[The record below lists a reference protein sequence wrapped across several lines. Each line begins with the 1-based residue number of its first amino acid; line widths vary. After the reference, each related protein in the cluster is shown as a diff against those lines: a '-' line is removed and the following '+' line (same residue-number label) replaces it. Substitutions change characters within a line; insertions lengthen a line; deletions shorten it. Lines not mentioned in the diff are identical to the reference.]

1 MLQIQAGVS
10 AAGGVKKKIFD
21 AGLAAKTEGLKRGYL
36 KHAIYDR
43 LIFNKIK
50 KGLGLDQV
58 RLMVSGSA
66 PLSDTVM
73 TFYRCMLG
81 ISVVEGYGQTEGA
94 GCTTLG
100 APDDVITVGHVG
112 GPSGAVEVALYDVPE
127 MGYLHTDTD
136 NRGQACVGRGEICFR
151 GPNVFKGYYK
161 DEEKTREAID
171 DEGWLHSGDIGIWR
185 PDGSLQ
191 IIDRKKNIFKLSQG
205 EYVAPEKIEN
215 IISPS
220 PLIAQCFVYGDSLQ
234 SALVAIIVPDE
245 DPVRN
250 WAASRDE
257 SLAKE
262 PFEKICKSEELN
274 KAIISDIR
282 KLSKESKL
290 NGFETVKAIYLDS
303 SLFSVENG
311 LLTPTF
317 KLKRQKARDQYEK
330 EIDKLYAGLPPPQS
344 KL

>member
-10 AAGGVKKKIFD
+10 AAGGLKKKMFD
-21 AGLAAKTEGLKRGYL
+21 AGLAAKTEGLKRGEL
-36 KHAIYDR
+36 KNALYDR
-43 LIFNKIK
+43 LIFDKIK

-58 RLMVSGSA
+58 QIMVSGSA
-66 PLSDTVM
+66 PISATVM

-81 ISVVEGYGQTEGA
+81 IYVVEGYGQTEG
-94 GCTTLG
+94 GGVTTTG
-100 APDDVITVGHVG
+100 SPADMITEGHVG
-112 GPSGAVEVALYDVPE
+112 GPASGVEVVLVDVPE

-161 DEEKTREAID
+161 DEEKTRETID
-171 DEGWLHSGDIGIWR
+171 DEGWLHSGDIGLWR

-205 EYVAPEKIEN
+205 EYVAPEKIET

-220 PLIAQCFVYGDSLQ
+220 PLISQCFVYGDSLQ

-245 DPVRN
+245 DSVRN
-250 WAASRDE
+250 WAASRNE

-274 KAIISDIR
+274 KAIMSDIR

-311 LLTPTF
+311 MLTPTF

-330 EIDKLYAGLPPPQS
+330 EIIKLYAGLPPPQS

>member
-1 MLQIQAGVS
+1 M
-10 AAGGVKKKIFD
+10 
-21 AGLAAKTEGLKRGYL
+21 
-36 KHAIYDR
+36 
-43 LIFNKIK
+43 
-50 KGLGLDQV
+50 DQV
-58 RLMVSGSA
+58 RILVSGSA

-81 ISVVEGYGQTEGA
+81 VTVVEGYGQTEGT

-100 APDDVITVGHVG
+100 TPDDMITVGHVG
-112 GPSGAVEVALYDVPE
+112 GPSGSSEVVLVDVPE
-127 MGYLHTDTD
+127 MGYLHTDTN
-136 NRGQACVGRGEICFR
+136 NRGVPCFGRGEICFR

-161 DEEKTREAID
+161 DEEKTRETID
-171 DEGWLHSGDIGIWR
+171 DEGWLHSGDIGLWR

-215 IISPS
+215 VISPC
-220 PLIAQCFVYGDSLQ
+220 PFIAQCFVYGDSFQ

-250 WAASRDE
+250 WAASFDE
-257 SLAKE
+257 SLAKG
-262 PFEKICKSEELN
+262 PFETICKNEELK
-274 KAIISDIR
+274 KAIMSDIQ

-303 SLFSVENG
+303 SPFSVEND

-317 KLKRQKARDQYEK
+317 KLKRQKARDQYES
-330 EIDKLYAGLPPPQS
+330 EIMKLYSELPPPQS

>member
-1 MLQIQAGVS
+1 M
-10 AAGGVKKKIFD
+10 KKKIFD
-21 AGLAAKTEGLKRGYL
+21 AGLAAKREGLKRGHL
-36 KHAIYDR
+36 KHALYDR

-81 ISVVEGYGQTEGA
+81 VFVVEGYGQTEGA
-94 GCTTLG
+94 GCTTVG
-100 APDDVITVGHVG
+100 TPDDMITVGHVG
-112 GPSGAVEVALYDVPE
+112 GPAGACEVVLFDVPE
-127 MGYLHTDTD
+127 MGYLHTDTN

-161 DEEKTREAID
+161 DEEKTRETID
-171 DEGWLHSGDIGIWR
+171 DEGWLHSGDIGLWR
-185 PDGSLQ
+185 LDGSLQ

-215 IISPS
+215 IVSPS
-220 PLIAQCFVYGDSLQ
+220 PLIAQCFVYGDSFQ

-250 WAASRDE
+250 WAASFDE
-257 SLAKE
+257 SLANA
-262 PFEKICKSEELN
+262 PFETICKSEKLK
-274 KAIISDIR
+274 KAIMSDIR
-282 KLSKESKL
+282 RLSKENKL
-290 NGFETVKAIYLDS
+290 NGFETVKAIHLDS
-303 SLFSVENG
+303 FPFSVDNE

-317 KLKRQKARDQYEK
+317 KLKRQKARDRYET
-330 EIDKLYAGLPPPQS
+330 EIAKLYAGLPPPMS